1 MDSDSDG
8 QQDANETLTREV
20 TVFAIKFPNIL
31 AQATTVNGVYTL
43 NNLPADT
50 SFDLYFDLPTGFTLG
65 PRNLGND
72 ATDNDFDV
80 TSVAEATRAHLDFVR
95 VADGATVDLDAGVVQ
110 GANLTIFSWRDADG
124 DGLQDVGDPEATGLA
139 DVDVSLTQRGGVFYS
154 ATGLKSDSN
163 GLVTFRNVRPGLFQL
178 GFSHSTLDRTLKDQG
193 GDDTT
198 DSDADPVT
206 GNTVNFTLTPG
217 STTTN
222 IDAGFVDPGQVIGS
236 DVADSDAGLTSGRT
250 ALFNVTNLANNLTID
265 AGLVPSA
272 SLTVTVKYD
281 DNNDDVIVPGVNAPN
296 IEVLVYDPRGGIPG
310 SGNEVFV
317 RKGKTNPS
325 GIVTFTN
332 LHPGS
337 YYVCVLLPKG
347 HGFSQA
353 NRTTNATTDSDIIYF
368 CNGYGNTDILTLNP
382 GQTGDVTAGLVPL
395 RGKIEGTVWND
406 ANRNKVRDAGLFQ
419 GDAPDIVLAIDIS
432 GSTSEPYAGTMI
444 GDANGD
450 GLAETI
456 LDAEILAGISLIQQL
471 NTAGYGNIA
480 RIGIVTFDGTAHRID
495 MNGTQTGTVAFI
507 KVNSNTDRDSSLD
520 AIEALQAIRFGGATN
535 YEAALKE
542 AISIFSVMQLN
553 NPSGFARERGTPRV
567 RLYLDLDNDGI
578 LDTNEPSVLS
588 LADDPDTT
596 TIDESGTYRFNNIL
610 PGSYIVREV
619 IPAGYRQTSP
629 GLAGGLGW
637 LAAVLGGKTIRN
649 FDFGNAAKP
658 DLSVLPTSVS
668 YRAGTAGIILSG
680 SAALSDADSPV
691 LTGGF
696 LSVRIK
702 LNSQST
708 DRVFI
713 WHRGTNAG
721 QIGVSG
727 SPVSYGGVVVGT
739 WTGGSGATVLKITF
753 NSKAT
758 IAAVTALCRR
768 IAYKSTISSP
778 LTSTRSLE
786 WVLTDAFA
794 GDSSTR
800 TQTLTPVL

>member
-1 MDSDSDG
+1 
-8 QQDANETLTREV
+8 
-20 TVFAIKFPNIL
+20 
-31 AQATTVNGVYTL
+31 
-43 NNLPADT
+43 
-50 SFDLYFDLPTGFTLG
+50 
-65 PRNLGND
+65 
-72 ATDNDFDV
+72 
-80 TSVAEATRAHLDFVR
+80 
-95 VADGATVDLDAGVVQ
+95 
-110 GANLTIFSWRDADG
+110 
-124 DGLQDVGDPEATGLA
+124 
-139 DVDVSLTQRGGVFYS
+139 
-154 ATGLKSDSN
+154 
-163 GLVTFRNVRPGLFQL
+163 
-178 GFSHSTLDRTLKDQG
+178 
-193 GDDTT
+193 
-198 DSDADPVT
+198 
-206 GNTVNFTLTPG
+206 
-217 STTTN
+217 
-222 IDAGFVDPGQVIGS
+222 
-236 DVADSDAGLTSGRT
+236 
-250 ALFNVTNLANNLTID
+250 
-265 AGLVPSA
+265 
-272 SLTVTVKYD
+272 
-281 DNNDDVIVPGVNAPN
+281 
-296 IEVLVYDPRGGIPG
+296 
-310 SGNEVFV
+310 
-317 RKGKTNPS
+317 
-325 GIVTFTN
+325 VTFTN

-450 GLAETI
+450 GLADTI

-480 RIGIVTFDGTAHRID
+480 RIGIVTFDGTGHRID

-520 AIEALQAIRFGGATN
+520 AIEALQAIRFGGATH

-588 LADDPDTT
+588 LADDLDTT
-596 TIDESGTYRFNNIL
+596 TIDESGTYRFNNVL

-768 IAYKSTISSP
+768 IPYKSTISSP